1 MTQNACR
8 FRLSI
13 LLLVFLSSAGA
24 AHAQEAGAKWFV
36 RTDLQG
42 LASTYSGTSERDSLQ
57 NFGLFVRADYLERG
71 GFTLGYNRTVLGFKG
86 RGVDD
91 ITQDNVFV
99 SGRLQTTPDWA
110 AGRLT
115 WRLDG
120 YAISNNDATGGTDDV
135 TVVAP
140 QLSYMNF
147 AQTFYADLG
156 FARSSYGDGSSTQQ
170 QLDVD
175 QLTPTLGFGFNEQ
188 RDWLQL
194 RAYLISPSAPERAQ
208 DQSDT
213 AALEIKWMHWPMS
226 PSFLGVDNY
235 RVSILS
241 GERIYA
247 VDPDA
252 GTVFNLVDLQTGG
265 ASVGAEWAPTEKNRI
280 LLIVGVESYENR
292 VVGADYDSGY
302 LYVNFTHNWN

>member
-1 MTQNACR
+1 MAPRTRN
-8 FRLSI
+8 FWFPWS
-13 LLLVFLSSAGA
+13 LLAIASAAGVVQ
-24 AHAQEAGAKWFV
+24 AQEAPRRWFV
-36 RTDLQG
+36 RSDLQG
-42 LASTYSGTSERDSLQ
+42 LASTYGGTAERDSLL

-71 GFTLGYNRTVLGFKG
+71 GFTLGYNRTVLGFEG
-86 RGVDD
+86 RSADD
-91 ITQDNVFV
+91 ITQDNVFL
-99 SGRLQTTPDWA
+99 SGRLSTTPDWA

-120 YAISNNDATGGTDDV
+120 YAISNNDASGETDDV

-156 FARSSYGDGSSTQQ
+156 FARSTYGDSVSAQQ
-170 QLDVD
+170 ALEVD

-188 RDWLQL
+188 RDWVQL

-208 DQSDT
+208 NESDT
-213 AALEIKWMHWPMS
+213 AALEVKWMHWPMS

-235 RVSILS
+235 RMSILA

-265 ASVGAEWAPTEKNRI
+265 ASLGAEWAPSERNRI
-280 LLIVGVESYENR
+280 MLIVGVESYENR
-292 VVGADYDSGY
+292 IAGLDYDSGY
-302 LYVNFTHNWN
+302 LYVNFTHLWN